1 VIPLTIQ
8 KTLQAGAE
16 IDSRCLKCKDVTN
29 HTIIAMADE
38 KVVKVTCNVCGGRHN
53 YRPPVQ
59 ADKGNGAKGSAA
71 KRTASRATGITR
83 AAKAVAHFEEMIQG
97 RDPASAIA
105 YSMTATFRVNDLLN
119 HPMFGLGLV
128 TAAIKPDK
136 VEVLFKEGSKLFICK
151 LP

>member
-1 VIPLTIQ
+1 
-8 KTLQAGAE
+8 
-16 IDSRCLKCKDVTN
+16 
-29 HTIIAMADE
+29 
-38 KVVKVTCNVCGGRHN
+38 
-53 YRPPVQ
+53 
-59 ADKGNGAKGSAA
+59 
-71 KRTASRATGITR
+71 
-83 AAKAVAHFEEMIQG
+83 MIQG